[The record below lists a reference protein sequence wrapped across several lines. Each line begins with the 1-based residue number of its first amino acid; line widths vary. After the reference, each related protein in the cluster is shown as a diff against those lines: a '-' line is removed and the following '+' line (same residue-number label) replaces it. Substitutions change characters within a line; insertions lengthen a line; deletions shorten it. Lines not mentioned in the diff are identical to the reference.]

1 VRVIRLSDR
10 WLANLAVAAVLVAA
24 LSVAACG
31 RKAGLDAP
39 PSSNG
44 VPQENGF
51 LAPGFGP
58 ASDQSAAQN
67 QSGPGAPPAKKSF
80 ILDPLLN

>member
-1 VRVIRLSDR
+1 MIRLSDR

-51 LAPGFGP
+51 LGSGFAPTP
-58 ASDQSAAQN
+58 DQSAAQN
-67 QSGPGAPPAKKSF
+67 QTGPGAPPPAKKSF